1 MTSANSADPQDSSV
15 SPDEVDLI
23 VTAWHEQRPDLNVSP
38 LEVLSRLSRV
48 AHHLDIA
55 RSQAFRNHQ
64 LESWEFDVLAA
75 LRRAGIPF
83 ALSPGALAI
92 ATHVTSGTMTTRVDR
107 LLGRGFV
114 TRFPDP
120 HDRRGVQVQLTDQ
133 GRDAVD
139 GALTDLLKKE
149 SEILARIDTA
159 EQQELASQLRR
170 LLDQFD
176 DK

>member
-1 MTSANSADPQDSSV
+1 MKSTPPPT

-23 VTAWHEQRPDLNVSP
+23 VSAWNEQRPDLDVSP

-48 AHHLDIA
+48 SRHLDVA
-55 RSQAFRNHQ
+55 RAQAFRNHL

-75 LRRAGIPF
+75 LRRVGFPF
-83 ALSPGALAI
+83 SLSPGALAS

-107 LLGRGFV
+107 LLARGFV

-133 GRDAVD
+133 GKDAVD
-139 GALTDLLKKE
+139 GAFTDLLRRE
-149 SEILARIDTA
+149 SEILASIDST
-159 EQQELASQLRR
+159 EQRELAQQLRH
-170 LLDQFD
+170 LLDQFGVE
-176 DK
+176 